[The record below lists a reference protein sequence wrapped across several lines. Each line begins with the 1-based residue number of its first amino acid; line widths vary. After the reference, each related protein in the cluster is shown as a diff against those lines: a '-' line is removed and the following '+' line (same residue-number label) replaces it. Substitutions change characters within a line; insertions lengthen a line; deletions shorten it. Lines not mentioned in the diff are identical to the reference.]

1 MAARVG
7 PGFRFTQSGLRL
19 LKCNVSSHAA
29 KLKERRCR
37 MDCRVESGNDERKC
51 SNDACAR
58 KPSGLRAA
66 AASPQ
71 PRASHLFNLL
81 LRVRIDSLYVWWQ
94 AEILGYR

>member
-19 LKCNVSSHAA
+19 LKCDFSSHAA
-29 KLKERRCR
+29 KPDGRRCR
-37 MDCRVESGNDERKC
+37 VDCRVEPGNDERKC

-81 LRVRIDSLYVWWQ
+81 LRVRIDSLYVRWQ